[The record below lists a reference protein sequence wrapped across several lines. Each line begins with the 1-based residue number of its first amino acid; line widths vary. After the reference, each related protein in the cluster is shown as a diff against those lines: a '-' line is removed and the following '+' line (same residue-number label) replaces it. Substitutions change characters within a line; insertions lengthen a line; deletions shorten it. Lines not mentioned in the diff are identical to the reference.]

1 MLLSEKEVS
10 GAYMLFFQ
18 RNYILHCPR
27 NLEAVTCSPP
37 VLPWLCRPVEVGFL
51 LKTYS
56 GILINFLPDKK
67 KKYIIL
73 ERGGRTIGEIRLINT
88 YLCILLLE
96 WIATHVFIL
105 GTVREMWAALLRG
118 CRSSTWPISAATSEG
133 TSAVWVPGRQ
143 QRASPGLLTDQ
154 GKFCATLSLDVCSR
168 LRVIP
173 TDK

>member
-1 MLLSEKEVS
+1 MLLSENEVS

-37 VLPWLCRPVEVGFL
+37 VLRWLCRRVEVGFL

-67 KKYIIL
+67 NIYIIL

-96 WIATHVFIL
+96 WIATHMFYFGNWQGDVGCSATWLSQQYLADLCGDFRRSFSRV
-105 GTVREMWAALLRG
+105 GAWPSAACKPWAAYGPRKVL
-118 CRSSTWPISAATSEG
+118 CNSE
-133 TSAVWVPGRQ
+133 P
-143 QRASPGLLTDQ
+143 
-154 GKFCATLSLDVCSR
+154 
-168 LRVIP
+168 
-173 TDK
+173 